1 LIMTG
6 TTPVIPSVLAEHL
19 EQLTMLWQ
27 QRQDAQRSPDY
38 VREDAAQLDE
48 RLEAHVDGLL
58 LAGEQAVPLLEE
70 ALGGDESAAVFAAAF
85 VLLRQEQAAMADR
98 VVDAFLQAEPGQMAG
113 IRQALCYGPI
123 QSIEE
128 RLRGICESEQSSAA
142 VAAFE
147 VLAYHQ
153 RAAGLFHRLAR
164 LYADEDPAVRQAA
177 WRITAMLPETNT

>member
-1 LIMTG
+1 MTG
-6 TTPVIPSVLAEHL
+6 TSPVIPSVLAEHL

-38 VREDAAQLDE
+38 VREDAARLDE

-70 ALGGDESAAVFAAAF
+70 ALQGDEPAAVFAAAF

-123 QSIEE
+123 QSIEQ

-142 VAAFE
+142 VAALE

-153 RAAGLFHRLAR
+153 RAAGLFHRLAGF
-164 LYADEDPAVRQAA
+164 YGDEDPAVRQAA